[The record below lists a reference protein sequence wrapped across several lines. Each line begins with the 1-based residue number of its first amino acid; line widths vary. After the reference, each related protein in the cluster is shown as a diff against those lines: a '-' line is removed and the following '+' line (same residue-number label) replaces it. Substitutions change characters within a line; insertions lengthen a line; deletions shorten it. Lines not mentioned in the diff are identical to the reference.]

1 MSDRAKEL
9 IDSLWEYSK
18 SEQITE
24 EQLVSRTLSLAASY
38 VKSYN
43 AQRGIVVLDKADMIA
58 LATEVSNLEQ

>member
-9 IDSLWEYSK
+9 IDSLWAYSK

-24 EQLVSRTLSLAASY
+24 EQLISKTLSLAASY

-43 AQRGIVVLDKADMIA
+43 AQRGIIVLDKADMIA
-58 LATEVSNLEQ
+58 LATEVSDLKQ

>member
-58 LATEVSNLEQ
+58 LATEVSNLQQ